1 MLTHIPSSNSGF
13 KDSIVELLKTNK
25 LAGYWFKN
33 GIMSLALAGIYSIIL
48 VLLRTPILV
57 NLFSNTDL
65 FKSALVIHVN
75 LSILIWLI
83 SIIACIWSYKLP
95 PSVLNTTCV
104 IFAFI
109 GTILIAMTP
118 LFGET
123 VAVMNNYIP
132 MLENVTFIL
141 GISLFGISVLLFS
154 IFVLYHQL
162 INWWYNRAHGIKL
175 ITFTI
180 FSTSLI
186 FILVWVC
193 FISSYLQ
200 LQKIV
205 AIIPVDIELYY
216 ELLFWSGGH
225 LLQFL
230 YTQILIFVWII
241 LCQAWLNKELK
252 LKPVYL
258 GVLYLNFAIST
269 VAVLGHLLF
278 DIIDGEYRVFYT
290 RQMKYGGGIAPTIAF
305 VIMLYELSTKQ
316 QKNKVSDIA
325 KTIMLCSSVLFF
337 AGGVFGVFISG
348 MNVSIPAHYHG
359 SIVGISVALM
369 GFSVMLCSNGL
380 GEKRNYFSIAIV
392 TLTIGQMLH
401 IIALLLAGGYGVLRK
416 TPGVEMSISSKVLMG
431 IMGGGGLIAIVGG
444 LMFVIICARK
454 ILFTD
459 GANI

>member
-1 MLTHIPSSNSGF
+1 MNSNSGF
-13 KDSIVELLKTNK
+13 KDSVVELLKANK

-33 GIMSLALAGIYSIIL
+33 GVMSLALAGIYSIIL

-57 NLFSNTDL
+57 NFFSNTDL

-75 LSILIWLI
+75 LSILVWLI
-83 SIIACIWSYKLP
+83 SIVACIWSYKLP
-95 PSVLNTTCV
+95 PSILSIACV
-104 IFAFI
+104 ISAFI
-109 GTILIAMTP
+109 GTILIAITP
-118 LFGET
+118 IFGET

-132 MLENVTFIL
+132 MLENITFIL

-154 IFVLYHQL
+154 IFVLYNLL
-162 INWWYNRAHGIKL
+162 INWLNDKVLGTKL

-180 FSTSLI
+180 FSTAFI
-186 FILVWVC
+186 FVLVWIC
-193 FISSYLQ
+193 FVSSYLQ

-230 YTQILIFVWII
+230 YTQVLIFVWII
-241 LCQAWLNKELK
+241 LCQAWLNRELK
-252 LKPVYL
+252 LKPIYL
-258 GVLYLNFAIST
+258 GVLYLNFAVST

-278 DIIDGEYRVFYT
+278 DIIDGEFKAFYT
-290 RQMKYGGGIAPTIAF
+290 RQMQYGGGVAPTIAF
-305 VIMLYELSTKQ
+305 VIMLYELYTDR
-316 QKNKVSDIA
+316 QKNKGSDTA
-325 KTIMLCSSVLFF
+325 KTIMLCSSILFF
-337 AGGVFGVFISG
+337 SGAVFGILISG

-369 GFSVMLCSNGL
+369 GFSVMLCSNSA
-380 GEKRNYFSIAIV
+380 GEKRNYFSIAVI
-392 TLTIGQMLH
+392 TLTTGQMLH

-416 TPGVEMSISSKVLMG
+416 TPGVEMSISSKILMG

>member
-1 MLTHIPSSNSGF
+1 MSSNSGF
-13 KDSIVELLKTNK
+13 KDSVVELLKTNK

-33 GIMSLALAGIYSIIL
+33 GVMSLTLAGIYSVIL

-57 NLFSNTDL
+57 SLFSNTDL

-75 LSILIWLI
+75 LSILIWLM

-95 PSVLNTTCV
+95 LSLLSTSCV
-104 IFAFI
+104 ISAFI
-109 GTILIAMTP
+109 GTILIAITP
-118 LFGET
+118 IFGKT

-132 MLENVTFIL
+132 MLENITFIL

-154 IFVLYHQL
+154 IFVLYHLL
-162 INWWYNRAHGIKL
+162 INWGHNKALDNPL

-193 FISSYLQ
+193 FVSSYLQ

-205 AIIPVDIELYY
+205 AIIPMDIELYY

-230 YTQILIFVWII
+230 YTQILMFVWII
-241 LCQAWLNKELK
+241 LCQAWLNRELK
-252 LKPVYL
+252 LKSLYL
-258 GVLYLNFAIST
+258 GILYLNFAISI

-278 DIIDGEYRVFYT
+278 DIIDGEFRVFYT
-290 RQMKYGGGIAPTIAF
+290 RQMQYGGGIAPTIAL
-305 VIMLYELSTKQ
+305 VIMLYELFTER
-316 QKNKVSDIA
+316 QKKKGSDTA
-325 KTIMLCSSVLFF
+325 KTIMLCSSILFF
-337 AGGVFGVFISG
+337 SGGIFGILISG

-369 GFSVMLCSNGL
+369 GFSVMLCSNVL
-380 GEKRNYFSIAIV
+380 DEKRNYFSIAIV

-416 TPGVEMSISSKVLMG
+416 TPGVEMSISSKILMG

-459 GANI
+459 GTNI